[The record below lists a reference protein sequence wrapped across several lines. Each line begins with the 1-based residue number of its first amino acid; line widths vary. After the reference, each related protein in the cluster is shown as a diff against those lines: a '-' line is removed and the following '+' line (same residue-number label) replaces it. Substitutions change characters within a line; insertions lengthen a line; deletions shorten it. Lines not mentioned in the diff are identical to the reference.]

1 MKALM
6 AELVGTFALVF
17 IGAGSICTDSLTSG
31 GIGLLGIALAHAV
44 VLSIMVSCCMYISG
58 SHFNPAVTI
67 AIWSLKKI
75 SGKTALRYILFQV
88 LGAIIAAILLII
100 IFPKDSWEPVFLG
113 TPTLGPSISFASG
126 VLVEAI
132 LTFFLVFAILATA
145 VDPKGPKQL
154 SGFSIGLV
162 LLFDILMGGP
172 LTGAAMNPARAL
184 GPALIS
190 GSWSA
195 HLVYWVGPIFGS
207 LVAVFVY
214 TYLSTADKK

>member
-1 MKALM
+1 MKALI

-44 VLSIMVSCCMYISG
+44 VLSIMVSACMYISG

-75 SGKTALRYILFQV
+75 SGKTALKYILFQL
-88 LGAIIAAILLII
+88 LGAVMGAILLLI
-100 IFPKDSWEPVFLG
+100 IFPKDAWEPVFLG
-113 TPTLGPSISFASG
+113 TPTLGPNISFASG

-172 LTGAAMNPARAL
+172 LTGAAMNPARTF

-190 GSWSA
+190 GFWSA
-195 HLVYWVGPIFGS
+195 HLVYWVGPIIGS
-207 LVAVFVY
+207 LLAVFVY
-214 TYLSTADKK
+214 TYISTADKK

>member
-6 AELVGTFALVF
+6 AELVGTFALAF

-75 SGKTALRYILFQV
+75 SGKTALRYILFQL
-88 LGAIIAAILLII
+88 LGGIIAAIFLII

-113 TPTLGPSISFASG
+113 
-126 VLVEAI
+126 
-132 LTFFLVFAILATA
+132 
-145 VDPKGPKQL
+145 
-154 SGFSIGLV
+154 
-162 LLFDILMGGP
+162 
-172 LTGAAMNPARAL
+172 
-184 GPALIS
+184 
-190 GSWSA
+190 
-195 HLVYWVGPIFGS
+195 
-207 LVAVFVY
+207 
-214 TYLSTADKK
+214 